1 MAEAIARDLV
11 DRGEVPGV
19 KGDGIFFASAGTW
32 AADGV
37 PFSSEAHRVLGE
49 RGIALD
55 GRSKRVTREMAVGA
69 DLVMG
74 MTKSHVEAVR
84 AIVGPVGLR
93 CELALDPQEVD
104 DPVGL
109 GVAAYRRVADQLSQL
124 LPARLSEMLR
134 T

>member
-11 DRGEVPGV
+11 ERGAVPGAS
-19 KGDGIFFASAGTW
+19 GNGIFFASAGTW

-37 PFSSEAHRVLGE
+37 PFSPEAHRVLGE
-49 RGIALD
+49 RGITLE

-69 DLVMG
+69 DLVLG
-74 MTKSHVEAVR
+74 MTKAHVEAVR
-84 AIVGPVGLR
+84 AMVGETGWR
-93 CELALDPQEVD
+93 CGLALDPQEVD

-109 GVAAYRRVADQLSQL
+109 GVAAYRRVADQLAQL
-124 LPARLSEMLR
+124 LPTRLSEMLR